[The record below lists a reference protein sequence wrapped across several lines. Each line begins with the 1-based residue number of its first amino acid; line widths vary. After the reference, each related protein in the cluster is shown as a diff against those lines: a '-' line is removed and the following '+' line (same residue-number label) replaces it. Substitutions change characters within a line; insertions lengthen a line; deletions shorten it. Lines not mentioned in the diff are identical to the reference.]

1 MTPQNSKFPRI
12 RTSIYKESD
21 IIGCVPKCSK
31 GALHFLRRAVMSLL
45 AELMALT
52 ILLRYSKKGSLK

>member
-21 IIGCVPKCSK
+21 IIGFVPKCSK

-52 ILLRYSKKGSLK
+52 I

>member
-21 IIGCVPKCSK
+21 IIGFVPKCSK
-31 GALHFLRRAVMSLL
+31 GVLHFLRRAVMSLL

-52 ILLRYSKKGSLK
+52 I